1 MNSLVPWAFNQ
12 DPELARWV
20 VAQREK
26 YMKRRRMEK
35 RGEEIPE
42 EDDTD
47 IISPRRIA
55 MLNEI
60 GFVWKPFDL
69 KWNSKYETLRAYV
82 EQNGFGRLPSKRTRQ
97 PLHQWMKRQQRYYQQ
112 RLQGKTTTLTDDR
125 IRKLDMI
132 GFNWNDKL

>member
-1 MNSLVPWAFNQ
+1 
-12 DPELARWV
+12 
-20 VAQREK
+20 
-26 YMKRRRMEK
+26 MEK

-82 EQNGFGRLPSKRTRQ
+82 EQNGFGRLPSKRTSQ